1 MKAWQLQEAKMRFSE
16 LVKQAV
22 NLGPQQITVRGKTTA
37 VLISKEEYDRLVKPK
52 NSFVDFLRKSP
63 LVGLDIEH
71 KIKRDKSKTRDIDL

>member
-52 NSFVDFLRKSP
+52 ISFVDFLRKSP
-63 LVGLDIEH
+63 LVGLDIEL
-71 KIKRDKSKTRDIDL
+71 KINRDKSKTRDIDL